1 MNIKIHNP
9 NSVFALKDLPD
20 DDIILARSSLA
31 WGHGT
36 PFRNKMFM
44 LDEMTQQKRYIICNV
59 LQMGWHIICLISD
72 ALSLASRV
80 IFIFDTSIL
89 D

>member
-44 LDEMTQQKRYIICNV
+44 LDEMTQQNTSKFAIFYIYENPK
-59 LQMGWHIICLISD
+59 LPS
-72 ALSLASRV
+72 S
-80 IFIFDTSIL
+80 IFHFML
-89 D
+89 LYFFP

>member
-9 NSVFALKDLPD
+9 NSGFALKDLP

-44 LDEMTQQKRYIICNV
+44 LDEMNQQKRYIICNV
-59 LQMGWHIICLISD
+59 LQMG
-72 ALSLASRV
+72 
-80 IFIFDTSIL
+80 DTSFVSFL
-89 D
+89 TRRASYFYLTLVY